1 MYTLDPNMNRHITL
15 KDLRPQLPQV
25 IEQIDTKLDRFIVS
39 KHGKPV
45 AIILAMDEYESLIET
60 LNEIEDKE
68 GLKRIKKSLLEA
80 KHGKTTGW
88 DKIKSKH
95 NLK

>member
-1 MYTLDPNMNRHITL
+1 MYTLEMNHHITL

-25 IEQIDTKLDRFIVS
+25 IEQIDTELDRFVVS

-60 LNEIEDKE
+60 LNELEDKE

-80 KHGKTTGW
+80 KRGKTTSW